1 MYNIWYYIL
10 QSNHESF
17 YMRHPQGEKTLD
29 CRSTV
34 LGNAKVCSVSHI
46 WTVLGTGVW
55 WGKRSVSQTFPSV
68 SCTSSHVDDFFLSL
82 VDLIKHCSFTFLPS
96 WDFGFMIALVDLVD
110 CDSLKLFWC
119 CPAISETTANMW
131 CGTCTHT
138 MPFSPGMTTR
148 LMHGMCDA
156 CHQTTR

>member
-1 MYNIWYYIL
+1 VYNIWYYIL

-17 YMRHPQGEKTLD
+17 YMRHPQGEKNVRLQIHSLGQCQGLQRFPHLNSSWD
-29 CRSTV
+29 WRLVRKTV
-34 LGNAKVCSVSHI
+34 GISDLSICKLHI
-46 WTVLGTGVW
+46 
-55 WGKRSVSQTFPSV
+55 FP
-68 SCTSSHVDDFFLSL
+68 CGWFFLSL